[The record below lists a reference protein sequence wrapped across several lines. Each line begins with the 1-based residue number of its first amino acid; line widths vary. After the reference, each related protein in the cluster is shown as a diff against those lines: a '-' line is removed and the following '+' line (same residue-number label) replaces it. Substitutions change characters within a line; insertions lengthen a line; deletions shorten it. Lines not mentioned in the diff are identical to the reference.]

1 MPTEREN
8 YIRSRLEP
16 DGIDRSKGAPFEPV
30 YEYVV
35 TSSEAQIS
43 QAISLKR
50 IADALELLAKPDPLA
65 DLNWQDWTPTEDQPK
80 PLIPPGLQVAICARG
95 GWKAA
100 ISLERTAALD
110 WSHANNPGDIVAYAI
125 MPG

>member
-1 MPTEREN
+1 MVREF
-8 YIRSRLEP
+8 LEAAAC
-16 DGIDRSKGAPFEPV
+16 DWADKVHGLDRPLDATKVAKV
-30 YEYVV
+30 
-35 TSSEAQIS
+35 S

-110 WSHANNPGDIVAYAI
+110 WSHSNNPGDIVAYAI

>member
-1 MPTEREN
+1 MPLTVEFTAFDLERGVKIDGNTADFGEN
-8 YIRSRLEP
+8 LKAASTL
-16 DGIDRSKGAPFEPV
+16 
-30 YEYVV
+30 
-35 TSSEAQIS
+35 S

-110 WSHANNPGDIVAYAI
+110 WSHSNNPGDIVAYAI

>member
-1 MPTEREN
+1 MEKIDGIEPSAFPG
-8 YIRSRLEP
+8 IRSVPASMTQETFGLA
-16 DGIDRSKGAPFEPV
+16 IAL
-30 YEYVV
+30 
-35 TSSEAQIS
+35 S